1 MRPNAASTSAAALAR
16 TRQQQQHLQ
25 LQQLQQL
32 RASSSLPYK
41 KLAAAVPTALLLAA
55 AGGGTG
61 LGAGVAACFEVKKR
75 RKNVGDN
82 ETFFRRG
89 GACVPPRA
97 ARAAASSALSRLGLT
112 PLAASLSRLLAAL
125 AEEAATCGRALF
137 LALLFAPAL
146 ATLPLARALSKITKR
161 NGGGGGGDSSSSS
174 SSVLEAWSSL
184 LASTLAAAGPAF
196 IKWGQWAATRGDLF
210 PPHVC
215 RALRRLQSDAPRH
228 PPEASVAA
236 IEAAFGGPLSSVFE
250 TFEKDPVASGSVAQ
264 VHRATLSEAAARAAG
279 ATPGAVVA
287 VKVRH
292 PGAAALMS
300 RDFELMRRAAALCA
314 ALPRALGGGAWGVSL
329 QESVRQF
336 GAPLREQL
344 DLAIEVR
351 GKEIFRVFFFFR
363 AARGNQPLSHSTHS
377 FFPLFRNTLKAAH
390 LARFNRN
397 FRRWRNVSFPRPLE
411 PLVTPG
417 VLVESFES
425 GVPISEYVYG
435 KEGGQDSS
443 SSSSSSS
450 SSPSAAAADKR
461 RNAVAASLGRLGL
474 GCYLQMLLRDNFV
487 VRRDGKRE
495 RRGEKRETR
504 VPRVFFF
511 ISRFH

>member
-351 GKEIFRVFFFFR
+351 GKEIFRVFFFFGPR
-363 AARGNQPLSHSTHS
+363 AAINLSLTQP
-377 FFPLFRNTLKAAH
+377 
-390 LARFNRN
+390 
-397 FRRWRNVSFPRPLE
+397 
-411 PLVTPG
+411 TP
-417 VLVESFES
+417 F
-425 GVPISEYVYG
+425 
-435 KEGGQDSS
+435 
-443 SSSSSSS
+443 
-450 SSPSAAAADKR
+450 SPSSETPSR
-461 RNAVAASLGRLGL
+461 PRTSRASTATSAGGATSAFRA
-474 GCYLQMLLRDNFV
+474 
-487 VRRDGKRE
+487 
-495 RRGEKRETR
+495 
-504 VPRVFFF
+504 PS
-511 ISRFH
+511 SRW